1 MRAGKVP
8 VGVCYARAQG
18 VEMRRSAHTCSCL
31 NPNECECAALVDDR
45 PGFLIVWL
53 VGALLVGLSLMALLV
68 WLLFA

>member
-1 MRAGKVP
+1 
-8 VGVCYARAQG
+8 
-18 VEMRRSAHTCSCL
+18 MRRSAHTCSCL